1 MIVDGHF
8 FIFQDVFMPTRKCV
22 ISGEYINNLN
32 RRMQHRLTR
41 LLPEQQTKEY
51 CKWVLDP
58 FDHIETFFIISF
70 L

>member
-32 RRMQHRLTR
+32 KDSFI
-41 LLPEQQTKEY
+41 QTLFPSEY
-51 CKWVLDP
+51 FLCSSEFVLIVVYDSHFQAKNATP
-58 FDHIETFFIISF
+58 AD
-70 L
+70 